1 MPNRENRN
9 GEAAEMEAA
18 RLKEQETEAARLKG
32 QETRRRN
39 YEKENG
45 EAAPCSSCG
54 RGAAIEAET

>member
-9 GEAAEMEAA
+9 REAAEIEAA

-39 YEKENG
+39 YEKRNG
-45 EAAPCSSCG
+45 EAATCSSL
-54 RGAAIEAET
+54 RQKSSD